1 MNLYGVYRLT
11 PWGNISENKIVV
23 FIAEIKTLDTG
34 CLPMIHVT
42 CDLCGHPIEN
52 PKAHFRVEIE
62 IFPMQQDNPMV
73 EEDLDQDNLEHIAM
87 MISDPEAVE
96 PLPALTKSK
105 FDLCAKCAEKFQR
118 NPLSREADS
127 SVNFSD
133 N

>member
-1 MNLYGVYRLT
+1 
-11 PWGNISENKIVV
+11 
-23 FIAEIKTLDTG
+23 
-34 CLPMIHVT
+34 MIHVT